1 MAIDLKGK
9 PIVIAGASSGIGRAT
24 AIACARAGMPVVL
37 GARRMSKLEEV
48 AREIESLGGRAA
60 AIECDV
66 SKEGECEKLIELCAE
81 RFGPLYAAY
90 ANAGYGFEATSLD
103 TGTQRWRE
111 IFEVNFFG
119 TIRLLDAAIPTMLSE
134 KRGHALICSSCLGR
148 FPTPLYA
155 AYTATKAAQH
165 HLGRAMDVELRG
177 RGVRVSTVHPIG
189 TRTEFFDTAHSKSE
203 DAKFTK
209 RTPRFAMQHPE
220 TVAKA
225 IVKCL
230 RRPKPEVWT
239 SFPTRTAIGIAAMFP
254 KATDAVMRRMMR
266 DGLKK

>member
-1 MAIDLKGK
+1 
-9 PIVIAGASSGIGRAT
+9 
-24 AIACARAGMPVVL
+24 
-37 GARRMSKLEEV
+37 
-48 AREIESLGGRAA
+48 
-60 AIECDV
+60 
-66 SKEGECEKLIELCAE
+66 
-81 RFGPLYAAY
+81 
-90 ANAGYGFEATSLD
+90 
-103 TGTQRWRE
+103 
-111 IFEVNFFG
+111 
-119 TIRLLDAAIPTMLSE
+119 
-134 KRGHALICSSCLGR
+134 
-148 FPTPLYA
+148 
-155 AYTATKAAQH
+155 
-165 HLGRAMDVELRG
+165 MDVELRG